1 MNDLINYQ
9 RFRGSRNVITAE
21 NAIIEEIRADRRSGT
36 NYVTISYGVM
46 GDSCMMHMELVTL
59 IVNRDTVI
67 RDQFGQNMTIR
78 DLREGMR
85 VDAEF
90 SANMTRS
97 IPPQSRAFRITVIN
111 QVDTNVTEGR
121 VLEVDVNNGFIL
133 TGRPNDIYSQMRFV
147 ITDATTIRNR
157 RGRSI
162 RLRDIRPGDYVS
174 IEHANFQTASI
185 PPQTTAFN
193 VQVL

>member
-1 MNDLINYQ
+1 MEDIMNYQ
-9 RFRGSRNVITAE
+9 RFRRPGNVITAE
-21 NAIIEEIRADRRSGT
+21 DAIIEEIFSDNRSRT
-36 NYVTISYGVM
+36 TYVTISYGLM
-46 GDSCMMHMELVTL
+46 TDFCMLHMELVTL
-59 IVNRDTVI
+59 TISRDTII
-67 RDQFGQNMTIR
+67 RDQFGQNMTVR

-97 IPPQSRAFRITVIN
+97 IPPQARAFRITVIS
-111 QVDTNVTEGR
+111 QLETKVTEGR
-121 VLEVDVNNGFIL
+121 VLEVDRTNGFLL
-133 TGRPNDIYSQMRFV
+133 TGRPNDIYSQMRYV

-162 RLRDIRPGDYVS
+162 RLRDLRPGDYVS
-174 IEHANFQTASI
+174 VEHANFQTMSI

-193 VQVL
+193 VQLL